1 MKLSEQIKSVIDQ
14 DHMSDDQLEIFKA
27 HLLSEREEIAQF
39 IQFDTEQLKG
49 GQEKNSDEA
58 DAASQFEELTLTINN
73 RESLLRRLAL
83 INRTLSNIENGD
95 YGFCDEC
102 GIEININ
109 RLVVNPTSKACI
121 DCQAVSERVGQGY
134 LANSQ

>member
-1 MKLSEQIKSVIDQ
+1 
-14 DHMSDDQLEIFKA
+14 MSDDQLEIFKA
-27 HLLSEREEIAQF
+27 HLLTEKEEIAQF

-58 DAASQFEELTLTINN
+58 DSASQFEELTLTINN

-83 INRTLSNIENGD
+83 INRTLSNVENGD
-95 YGFCDEC
+95 YGYCDQC

-121 DCQAVSERVGQGY
+121 DCQTVSERVGQGF
-134 LANSQ
+134 LTNA

>member
-1 MKLSEQIKSVIDQ
+1 
-14 DHMSDDQLEIFKA
+14 
-27 HLLSEREEIAQF
+27 LSEREEIAQF